1 MKTSTY
7 RLTVLG
13 CALAWFLVGM
23 HARLVHQVTHHGRTL
38 NAGIVAIVGL
48 LVVAAVVML
57 WQLLRRPPT
66 PGAAAS

>member
-1 MKTSTY
+1 MNTSTY

-23 HARLVHQVTHHGRTL
+23 HARLVHQFTHHGRAPH
-38 NAGIVAIVGL
+38 AGVLAIVGL

-57 WQLLRRPPT
+57 WQLLRRTPT
-66 PGAAAS
+66 PGAAAT